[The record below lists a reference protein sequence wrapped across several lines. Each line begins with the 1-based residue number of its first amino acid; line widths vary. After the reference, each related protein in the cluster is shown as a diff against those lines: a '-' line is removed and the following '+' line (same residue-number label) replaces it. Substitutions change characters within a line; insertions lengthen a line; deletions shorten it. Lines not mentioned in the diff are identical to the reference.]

1 MINAVMHKT
10 SKERS
15 INGNVFKTP
24 FHLKPH
30 LIIGYVGAIINVSN
44 GRYSPAVP
52 NVQTHGHTQ
61 NGKRSGQDRSLQL
74 DRGCSNIVGKGI
86 DPSVPRIA
94 AAAGYANRRTGRETR
109 PLQNAKRQYVKNP

>member
-1 MINAVMHKT
+1 MGFDMRRSRRDSMINAVMQKT
-10 SKERS
+10 SKEKS

-52 NVQTHGHTQ
+52 NVQTQVCT
-61 NGKRSGQDRSLQL
+61 
-74 DRGCSNIVGKGI
+74 
-86 DPSVPRIA
+86 
-94 AAAGYANRRTGRETR
+94 
-109 PLQNAKRQYVKNP
+109 